1 MRVFVAGGTGFVG
14 RELVSQLL
22 AGGHRVVALVRP
34 GSEGKLAGAKGLQ
47 LHAGDA
53 LDPASLEGGLDGCEA
68 LINLIGIIRE
78 FPGRKVTFERLH
90 SEATRNLVKAALQQ
104 GVGRYLQ
111 MSANGTRPDAK
122 SDYHRTKW
130 AAEELVRG
138 SGLDWTIFRPSLI
151 YGRGGEFVTML
162 AAMVNKLP
170 VVPVIGDGRYRMS
183 PVAVEQV
190 AASFCLA
197 LEKPATAGQCYACC
211 GGGSYSYDE
220 ILDLV
225 GTALGK
231 GKVAK
236 LHQPLFMIKPVVRLL
251 ENLPPFPI
259 TSTQLTMLLE
269 GNVCD
274 PAPWQ
279 EVFGLT
285 PEDFAAGI
293 RRVLG

>member
-14 RELVSQLL
+14 RELIRQLL

-34 GSEGKLAGAKGLQ
+34 GSEKKLAAAEGLQ

-53 LDPASLEGGLDGCEA
+53 LKPASLEGGLDGCEA

-90 SEATRNLVKAALQQ
+90 TEATRNLVKAALQQ

-111 MSANGTRPDAK
+111 MSANGTRPGAT

-138 SGLDWTIFRPSLI
+138 SAPDWTIFRPSLI

-162 AAMVNKLP
+162 AAMINKLP

-197 LEKPATAGQCYACC
+197 LEKPATVGQCYACC

-236 LHQPLFMIKPVVRLL
+236 LHQPLFMIKPVVSLL

-285 PEDFAAGI
+285 PEDFAVGI
-293 RRVLG
+293 RRILG